1 MYCRR
6 RWPEQCWCSDGT
18 AVQESALSDGC
29 SPFTCDNIF
38 NANHIKRNENDFR
51 WCKWQPCTLLV
62 YKFCHVPPWPKAHG
76 GQTGPNVYVVN
87 NNYFIIH
94 CNLIYTAIF
103 QSSGTETNSK
113 QEMNGKKNKKNP
125 ILRYTLYIYTVAP
138 LPLSKCT
145 FWLRT
150 LPIRLHLLL
159 QFWPWRARVDIQGL
173 KNCIE

>member
-113 QEMNGKKNKKNP
+113 QEMNRKKTKKIRYWGIHCTYSCTIATFQMY
-125 ILRYTLYIYTVAP
+125 ILTSYIACQIAPSSAILTLT
-138 LPLSKCT
+138 SKSRHP
-145 FWLRT
+145 RT
-150 LPIRLHLLL
+150 
-159 QFWPWRARVDIQGL
+159 
-173 KNCIE
+173 